1 MEYNNGKVEVGCFMK
16 KIVIR
21 EFGEPNVLQYVETD
35 KPTIDDSEVLIQV
48 KNFSI
53 NYADIKN
60 RKGGKATA
68 NFPMSLGLDLA
79 GVVVA
84 VGKSVTHL
92 EIGDRVAAFAKD
104 GAYAEY
110 AVANE
115 KLAFK
120 LPEEVSFEQ
129 GAAGLTVTFLSYI
142 LTNELVNISKDAS
155 VIVHAASGGVG
166 TTLLQLLKLK
176 EVENI
181 IAVTSSTSKFE
192 LLKSYGAKYTFTYS
206 DFSQGAL
213 AVTNHEGVDIVF
225 DSVAGDVTKQSLVC
239 LREYGTLLQFGNAS
253 GQIATFTNLDVHA
266 SCRNIMGFS
275 LGTTR
280 QLRPKYIQELSN
292 KVLELIRHQQVK
304 THIERIFN
312 FDSIIE
318 AHKLMESTAHSGKIL
333 VAVE

>member
-1 MEYNNGKVEVGCFMK
+1 MK
-16 KIVIR
+16 KIIIN
-21 EFGEPNVLQYVETD
+21 EFGEPAVLQYVEVD
-35 KPTIDDSEVLIQV
+35 KPTIGDSEVLIQV

-60 RKGGKATA
+60 RKGGKAKA

-79 GVVVA
+79 GVVVE
-84 VGKSVTHL
+84 VGQSVTHI
-92 EIGDRVAAFAKD
+92 EVGDRVAAFAKD

-110 AVANE
+110 AVANG
-115 KLAFK
+115 KLVFK

-129 GAAGLTVTFLSYI
+129 GAASLTVTFLSYI
-142 LTNELVNISKDAS
+142 LTNKLVDISKNAF

-166 TTLLQLLKLK
+166 TTLLQLLKIK
-176 EVENI
+176 GVENI
-181 IAVTSSTSKFE
+181 IAVTSSESKFA
-192 LLKSYGAKYTFTYS
+192 LLKGYGAKYTFTYD

-213 AVTNHEGVDIVF
+213 DVTNGEGVDIVF

-239 LREYGTLLQFGNAS
+239 LKEYGTLLQFGNSS
-253 GQIATFTNLDVHA
+253 GEVATFTNLDVHA

-280 QLRPKYIQELSN
+280 KLRPEYIQSLS
-292 KVLELIRHQQVK
+292 KEVFALIQQQQIK
-304 THIERIFN
+304 THIEHVFD

-318 AHKLMESTAHSGKIL
+318 AHELMESRMHSGKIL
-333 VAVE
+333 VAVEL